1 MKKIVFFF
9 SILLFMG
16 TLALNAQ
23 TRVITGKVTSA
34 EDSEPIPGVSIS
46 VLGTTLG
53 TVSNIDGE
61 FSLQVPEDAQ
71 TLVFSFV
78 GMTRKEVA
86 VEGRSVI
93 NVQLESEMIGVEEVM
108 VVAYGTTSREAKTG
122 SVTQVTSEQIAD
134 VPVSSFDKV
143 LSGKLAGVTVTATSG
158 QPGAASQ
165 IRIRGTSSIN
175 AGNEPLYVIDGVPA
189 MALPGD
195 SDRDGSQDYFFTNT
209 MNALSTLNPNDIES
223 VTVLKDAAA
232 ASIYGSR
239 AANGV
244 ILVTTKS
251 GQAGKTKFSVRAKY
265 GISQLANDNN
275 YGTMS
280 PEQLLTY
287 FRDGVR
293 NAGDDPDNPANAND
307 SKYYP
312 RELLSRPLT
321 NWMDAFTRMGQTQE
335 YELSANGGSE
345 KTKYF
350 TSGSYHSSEGVFHG
364 ISFEKLQFRTN
375 VDHEIN
381 DKLTIGTRVNA
392 AYTESNDVAMQSL
405 YYANPLFAGML
416 ILPWTPLYDENGK
429 YNLNIP
435 ENAYTN
441 PRATAAYDDQ
451 WEKQYRFLGTG
462 FLEWEPVKGLKIKT
476 NNSAD
481 ITSAEGRRYWSE
493 DGAYEPAP
501 EDVALQTTT
510 SLYRQL
516 TTSNTVNYSNVF
528 DDVHNLR
535 VLAGQEATVYDFWY
549 YYTWAPGVDPDM
561 PYLNTATSDDDDA
574 DYDNTSWT
582 LLSYFGILDYNY
594 NGKYYLQASF
604 RADGSSRFGTDTKWG
619 NFYSVG
625 ASWNIHEESF
635 MDNLTW
641 IDLLKLRASYG
652 INGNNEI
659 GDYDQFGVYGS
670 RQYNGVSGLGPDN
683 LANPEL
689 SWELNTSYNIGLDF
703 NIFRRFSGNIDV
715 YKRVT
720 SDMLLDKPLSRTTG
734 FTSITTNIGELSNK
748 GIELQLEG
756 NILSGPVKWDLSFN
770 IARNI
775 SEVTDLA
782 GNDQIESDYSSR
794 LFYVVGERLFTYY
807 LYDYE
812 GVDPVDGNALWRT
825 EDGQLT
831 SDYGKA
837 RRYFAGSPEPD
848 WYGGLSSMVT
858 WKGLA
863 LNVAVEYKIGNEV
876 LIEENRYLTSD
887 GYNWDSNQVSTALNY
902 WTTMGEVADNPKPIF
917 NNSTNSSGF
926 RNTRWMQRGDY
937 LRLKDVTLSY
947 TIPQKYTDKLNLGA
961 VKVYGSGYNVYT
973 FHDVDFWD
981 PERGVDGMGF
991 GIYPM
996 TKTFVFGLDVM
1007 F

>member
-1 MKKIVFFF
+1 MKKIALFFT
-9 SILLFMG
+9 ILLFIG
-16 TLALNAQ
+16 TLASHAQ
-23 TRVITGKVTSA
+23 TRMITGTVTSS
-34 EDSEPIPGVSIS
+34 EDEMPIPGVSIS
-46 VLGTTLG
+46 VKGTTLG
-53 TVSNIDGE
+53 TVTDLNGE
-61 FSLQVPEDAQ
+61 FSIDVPEEAQ
-71 TLVFSFV
+71 TLVFSFI
-78 GMTRKEVA
+78 GMGTRE
-86 VEGRSVI
+86 I
-93 NVQLESEMIGVEEVM
+93 NITSGNTFNVVMSPDILGIDEVM

-122 SVTQVTSEQIAD
+122 SVTQVSSEQIAD

-175 AGNEPLYVIDGVPA
+175 AGNEPLYVIDGVPV
-189 MALPGD
+189 MTGD
-195 SDRDGSQDYFFTNT
+195 QSYFTNT
-209 MNALSTLNPNDIES
+209 SNALSMLNPNDIES
-223 VTVLKDAAA
+223 ITVLKDAAA
-232 ASIYGSR
+232 SSIYGSR

-244 ILVTTKS
+244 VLVTTKS
-251 GQAGKTKFSVRAKY
+251 GQSGKTRFSVRAKY
-265 GISQLANDNN
+265 GVSQLANDNN
-275 YGTMS
+275 YGNMT

-293 NAGDDPDNPANAND
+293 NAGDDPDNPANAGEN
-307 SKYYP
+307 KYFP

-321 NWMDAFTRMGQTQE
+321 NWMDEYTRLGKNQE
-335 YELSANGGSE
+335 YEISANGGSD

-350 TSGSYHSSEGVFHG
+350 SSASYHESEGVYYG
-364 ISFEKLQFRTN
+364 VSFEKLQFRAN
-375 VDHEIN
+375 VDH
-381 DKLTIGTRVNA
+381 TISDRFKMGTRVNA

-405 YYANPLFAGML
+405 YYANPAFAGML
-416 ILPWTPLYDENGK
+416 ILPWTPFYDENGD

-451 WEKQYRFLGTG
+451 WEKQYRFLGTM
-462 FLEWEPVKGLKIKT
+462 FLEWEPITGLKFKT
-476 NNSAD
+476 NNSAEL
-481 ITSAEGRRYWSE
+481 TSGEGRRYWS
-493 DGAYEPAP
+493 DKAQYQPSP
-501 EDVALQTTT
+501 EDVALQTSTT
-510 SLYRQL
+510 LYRQL
-516 TTSNTVNYSNVF
+516 TTSNTLDYTNSFN
-528 DDVHNLR
+528 DVHNLR
-535 VLAGQEATVYDFWY
+535 IMAGQEATTYDYWSY
-549 YYTWAPGVDPDM
+549 YVWAPGVDPDM
-561 PYLNTATSDDDDA
+561 PYLNTTTSDSDDS
-574 DYDNTSWT
+574 DYGNTSWT
-582 LLSYFGILDYNY
+582 LLSYFGNLDYNY
-594 NGKYYLQASF
+594 NGKYYFQASY
-604 RADGSSRFGTDTKWG
+604 RADGSSRFGADTKWG

-625 ASWNIHEESF
+625 ASWNIHQESF
-635 MDNLTW
+635 MDNFNW
-641 IDLLKLRASYG
+641 IDLLKLRTSYG

-659 GDYDQFGVYGS
+659 GNYEQYGVYGA

-703 NIFRRFSGNIDV
+703 NIFKRLSGNIDL

-720 SDMLLDKPLSRTTG
+720 SDMLLNKPLSRTTG

-756 NILSGPVKWDLSFN
+756 NILQGELTWDMSMN

-775 SEVTDLA
+775 SEVIDLA
-782 GNDQIESDYSSR
+782 GNEQIESYSSR
-794 LFYVVGERLFTYY
+794 MFYVVGERLYTYY

-812 GVDPVDGNALWRT
+812 GVDPVTGNALWRT

-831 SDYGKA
+831 SDYNKA
-837 RRYFAGSPEPD
+837 RRYYAGSPEPD
-848 WYGGLSSMVT
+848 WYGGLSTRLT
-858 WKGLA
+858 WKGLS
-863 LNVAVEYKIGNEV
+863 LNMAMEYKIGNEV

-887 GYNWDSNQVSTALNY
+887 GYNWNSNQVSTALNY
-902 WTTMGEVADNPKPIF
+902 WTTPGEVAVNPKPIY

-947 TIPQKYTDKLNLGA
+947 KVPKRFTDQLNLGT
-961 VKVYGSGYNVYT
+961 VKIYGSGYNIYT

-996 TKTFVFGLDVM
+996 TKTLVFGLDIM